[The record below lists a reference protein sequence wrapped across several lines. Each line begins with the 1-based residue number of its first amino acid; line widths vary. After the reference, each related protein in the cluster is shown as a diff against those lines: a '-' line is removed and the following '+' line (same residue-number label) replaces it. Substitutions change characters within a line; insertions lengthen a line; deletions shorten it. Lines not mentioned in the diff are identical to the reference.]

1 MKKIILIFLFLF
13 IKPLTAEELQK
24 AYFAGGCFWCVEEY
38 FDKVEG
44 VIKTTSG
51 YSGGHVKNPTYEQVT
66 YKDTGHVETVEV
78 VYDKSKVDFKTLL
91 DIHIVNIDPFDK
103 RGQFCDKGDSYR
115 SVIFYNTNEE
125 KDISEN
131 KLREIEKKFNK
142 KVATLVWK
150 FEEFYSAEDY
160 HQDFYQKNFIRYLTY
175 KANCLRKEDLERIWN

>member
-78 VYDKSKVDFKTLL
+78 VYDTS
-91 DIHIVNIDPFDK
+91 
-103 RGQFCDKGDSYR
+103 
-115 SVIFYNTNEE
+115 
-125 KDISEN
+125 
-131 KLREIEKKFNK
+131 
-142 KVATLVWK
+142 
-150 FEEFYSAEDY
+150 
-160 HQDFYQKNFIRYLTY
+160 
-175 KANCLRKEDLERIWN
+175 